1 MTFIQIGRLILR
13 RALFI
18 AACFSTL
25 IATVVSSLSAA
36 VAPACCCCQT
46 FSSASATI
54 SGIGE

>member
-1 MTFIQIGRLILR
+1 MIFIQIGRLILR
-13 RALFI
+13 RALFS

-25 IATVVSSLSAA
+25 IAPVVSSVSAA
-36 VAPACCCCQT
+36 AAPACCCCET